1 MYQGQTTQHCSYNEN
16 YGQLSDT
23 VHRYIKDRL
32 TLYTGVSRITQ
43 HCTYTETME
52 SYVMLYTGVSRTA
65 RHCSYNENNGELSD
79 TVHRCIKDKLKLYTG
94 VSRTTWH
101 CCYNKNNGQPS
112 DAVHR
117 CISTQVYQ
125 GLHSIVATMKTMD
138 S

>member
-1 MYQGQTTQHCSYNEN
+1 M
-16 YGQLSDT
+16 
-23 VHRYIKDRL
+23 
-32 TLYTGVSRITQ
+32 
-43 HCTYTETME
+43 
-52 SYVMLYTGVSRTA
+52 YTGVSRTM

-79 TVHRCIKDKLKLYTG
+79 DVHRCIKDKLKLYTG

-125 GLHSIVATMKTMD
+125 GLHCIVATMKTMD